1 MKIRMSK
8 NLRLT
13 VDEMLAHSELGS
25 DKAKRLAATIEAL
38 QVLEAQGDA
47 QRVLMP
53 DGDIKWMPTR
63 QLRDH
68 LRDLRL
74 DAEDDEE
81 SARDR

>member
-25 DKAKRLAATIEAL
+25 DKAERLAATIEAL
-38 QVLEAQGDA
+38 QALEAQGDA
-47 QRVLMP
+47 RRVLTP
-53 DGDIKWMPTR
+53 DDGIKWIPTR